1 MAHLRRP
8 LQQVVDRGIVA
19 AVVEVLGEIGIAHHA
34 PVEIEHLHVP
44 ILTAAERILRFGHDV
59 CAVLGQFA
67 VAQHIAGTTDKAQA
81 VGLRIVEAGDIGRF
95 GAKGRMLVTPCG
107 SKIFEHGL
115 ACGVQTQ
122 AHCAASCRHEEIA
135 SARRRFDAPHLV
147 FVRTVDFAGFNA
159 VAGETQR
166 ALREGIDDAPCA
178 RERCQRPELFAASGI
193 DLGGAH
199 HVVAHIEHFLAR
211 CGRRK
216 PIERTFAPLGR
227 IGARTEGKSAQQE
240 RAKSLFDHVH
250 GI

>member
-8 LQQVVDRGIVA
+8 LQQVVDRGVVA
-19 AVVEVLGEIGIAHHA
+19 AVIEVLGEIGIAHHA

-44 ILTAAERILRFGHDV
+44 ILAAAERILRFGHNV
-59 CAVLGQFA
+59 RAVLGQFA

-95 GAKGRMLVTPCG
+95 GAKGRMLVAPRR
-107 SKIFEHGL
+107 SKIFEHGF
-115 ACGVQTQ
+115 ARGVQTQ
-122 AHCAASCRHEEIA
+122 AHRAACCRHEEVA
-135 SARRRFDAPHLV
+135 SARHRFDAPHLV

-166 ALREGIDDAPCA
+166 ALREGIDDAPGP
-178 RERCQRPELFAASGI
+178 RERSQRPVLLAASGI
-193 DLGGAH
+193 HLGGAH
-199 HVVAHIEHFLAR
+199 RVVAHIEHLRTR

-227 IGARTEGKSAQQE
+227 IGAQP
-240 RAKSLFDHVH
+240 
-250 GI
+250 